1 MDWTRG
7 CTLGRGSSAT
17 VSIATSHLSGDIF
30 AVKSTELSQSKLLKR
45 EQRILS
51 TVRSA
56 HVIEYRGWNVT
67 CENGKQMY
75 NLCMEY
81 AAGGTLKQRGSLG
94 EAAIRANTRAILQ
107 GLQYLH
113 SNCIVHCDIKSENIL
128 ITGEGLKIGDLG
140 CARLADDFS
149 DSVCGTPAFM
159 APEVAR
165 GEEQGFAADVWA
177 LGCTIIEMATGRAP
191 WTDVSD
197 PVSAVY
203 RIGFSG
209 DVPEIPGWVSE
220 EAKDFLGK
228 CLVRDPVKRWSVGE
242 LLGHPFVNEACVF
255 SKEVYGSSSS
265 SPTSVL
271 DQRFWSSSIEELYPF
286 HKKSWNSPRE
296 RIQFLANSN
305 SNSGLPN
312 WGWDENWVT
321 VRSGSMEELEV
332 VSEAPTATMAWAG
345 EDPGMVGFRE
355 PTPTA
360 AMDSCNSCNLSRLKC
375 KCMNYV
381 FCGNLNFD
389 FVANFN
395 DSSSL
400 IINPFSVMENRGAQP
415 PIELMVE
422 ATSNSTSQEYHSHE
436 SIVSKPPLES
446 FLTRLHAGYF
456 RISLSLG
463 SQALLWKTLSEA
475 KSDLQ
480 PLRHV
485 SQMLPLLAFL
495 LLWYLSFFT
504 LISLSFLY
512 ILRCFFHFQMVKA
525 EFLHHVGVNYLF
537 APWIS
542 WLLLL
547 QSAPLVVPN
556 TLSYLVLWWVFAI
569 PVLALDIKIYGQW
582 FTTEKR
588 FFSMVAN
595 PTSQISV
602 IGNLAGAQAAA
613 LMGWKESA
621 VCMFTL
627 GMVHYLVVFVTLYQ
641 RLSGGDRLPVM
652 LRPVFFL
659 FFAAPSMASLAWK
672 SISGTFDTTSKM
684 LFFLSLFLFTSLACR
699 PTLFKKSMR
708 KFNVAWWA
716 YSFPLTF
723 LALASAEY
731 AQKVEG
737 EIAPVLMLMLI
748 AFSVLVCLS
757 LMLFTALN
765 TKALLLGNDP
775 ILKFCKSQNKEGL
788 TMVYRNG
795 G

>member
-1 MDWTRG
+1 
-7 CTLGRGSSAT
+7 
-17 VSIATSHLSGDIF
+17 
-30 AVKSTELSQSKLLKR
+30 
-45 EQRILS
+45 
-51 TVRSA
+51 
-56 HVIEYRGWNVT
+56 
-67 CENGKQMY
+67 
-75 NLCMEY
+75 
-81 AAGGTLKQRGSLG
+81 
-94 EAAIRANTRAILQ
+94 
-107 GLQYLH
+107 
-113 SNCIVHCDIKSENIL
+113 
-128 ITGEGLKIGDLG
+128 
-140 CARLADDFS
+140 
-149 DSVCGTPAFM
+149 
-159 APEVAR
+159 
-165 GEEQGFAADVWA
+165 
-177 LGCTIIEMATGRAP
+177 
-191 WTDVSD
+191 
-197 PVSAVY
+197 
-203 RIGFSG
+203 
-209 DVPEIPGWVSE
+209 
-220 EAKDFLGK
+220 
-228 CLVRDPVKRWSVGE
+228 
-242 LLGHPFVNEACVF
+242 
-255 SKEVYGSSSS
+255 
-265 SPTSVL
+265 
-271 DQRFWSSSIEELYPF
+271 
-286 HKKSWNSPRE
+286 
-296 RIQFLANSN
+296 
-305 SNSGLPN
+305 
-312 WGWDENWVT
+312 
-321 VRSGSMEELEV
+321 
-332 VSEAPTATMAWAG
+332 
-345 EDPGMVGFRE
+345 
-355 PTPTA
+355 
-360 AMDSCNSCNLSRLKC
+360 
-375 KCMNYV
+375 
-381 FCGNLNFD
+381 
-389 FVANFN
+389 
-395 DSSSL
+395 
-400 IINPFSVMENRGAQP
+400 MENRGAQP

-422 ATSNSTSQEYHSHE
+422 ATSNSTSQEHHSHE

-480 PLRHV
+480 PLQHV

-602 IGNLAGAQAAA
+602 IGNLVGAQAAA

-699 PTLFKKSMR
+699 PALFKKSMR

-737 EIAPVLMLMLI
+737 EIAPVLMLILI

>member
-128 ITGEGLKIGDLG
+128 ITGDWLKIGDLG

-381 FCGNLNFD
+381 LCGNLNFD

-395 DSSSL
+395 DSSSRL
-400 IINPFSVMENRGAQP
+400 VPLYHNLTKFGSKVDLAI
-415 PIELMVE
+415 
-422 ATSNSTSQEYHSHE
+422 SN
-436 SIVSKPPLES
+436 
-446 FLTRLHAGYF
+446 G
-456 RISLSLG
+456 LS
-463 SQALLWKTLSEA
+463 
-475 KSDLQ
+475 
-480 PLRHV
+480 
-485 SQMLPLLAFL
+485 
-495 LLWYLSFFT
+495 
-504 LISLSFLY
+504 
-512 ILRCFFHFQMVKA
+512 
-525 EFLHHVGVNYLF
+525 
-537 APWIS
+537 
-542 WLLLL
+542 
-547 QSAPLVVPN
+547 
-556 TLSYLVLWWVFAI
+556 
-569 PVLALDIKIYGQW
+569 
-582 FTTEKR
+582 
-588 FFSMVAN
+588 
-595 PTSQISV
+595 
-602 IGNLAGAQAAA
+602 
-613 LMGWKESA
+613 
-621 VCMFTL
+621 
-627 GMVHYLVVFVTLYQ
+627 
-641 RLSGGDRLPVM
+641 
-652 LRPVFFL
+652 
-659 FFAAPSMASLAWK
+659 
-672 SISGTFDTTSKM
+672 
-684 LFFLSLFLFTSLACR
+684 
-699 PTLFKKSMR
+699 
-708 KFNVAWWA
+708 
-716 YSFPLTF
+716 
-723 LALASAEY
+723 
-731 AQKVEG
+731 
-737 EIAPVLMLMLI
+737 
-748 AFSVLVCLS
+748 CLS
-757 LMLFTALN
+757 VT
-765 TKALLLGNDP
+765 
-775 ILKFCKSQNKEGL
+775 
-788 TMVYRNG
+788 
-795 G
+795 

>member
-209 DVPEIPGWVSE
+209 TCRRFQGGCRRRLRIFWG
-220 EAKDFLGK
+220 
-228 CLVRDPVKRWSVGE
+228 SV
-242 LLGHPFVNEACVF
+242 C
-255 SKEVYGSSSS
+255 SS

-360 AMDSCNSCNLSRLKC
+360 AMDS
-375 KCMNYV
+375 
-381 FCGNLNFD
+381 F
-389 FVANFN
+389 
-395 DSSSL
+395 
-400 IINPFSVMENRGAQP
+400 P
-415 PIELMVE
+415 
-422 ATSNSTSQEYHSHE
+422 
-436 SIVSKPPLES
+436 
-446 FLTRLHAGYF
+446 
-456 RISLSLG
+456 
-463 SQALLWKTLSEA
+463 
-475 KSDLQ
+475 
-480 PLRHV
+480 
-485 SQMLPLLAFL
+485 
-495 LLWYLSFFT
+495 
-504 LISLSFLY
+504 
-512 ILRCFFHFQMVKA
+512 
-525 EFLHHVGVNYLF
+525 
-537 APWIS
+537 
-542 WLLLL
+542 
-547 QSAPLVVPN
+547 VV
-556 TLSYLVLWWVFAI
+556 
-569 PVLALDIKIYGQW
+569 
-582 FTTEKR
+582 
-588 FFSMVAN
+588 
-595 PTSQISV
+595 
-602 IGNLAGAQAAA
+602 
-613 LMGWKESA
+613 
-621 VCMFTL
+621 
-627 GMVHYLVVFVTLYQ
+627 
-641 RLSGGDRLPVM
+641 
-652 LRPVFFL
+652 
-659 FFAAPSMASLAWK
+659 
-672 SISGTFDTTSKM
+672 
-684 LFFLSLFLFTSLACR
+684 
-699 PTLFKKSMR
+699 
-708 KFNVAWWA
+708 
-716 YSFPLTF
+716 
-723 LALASAEY
+723 
-731 AQKVEG
+731 
-737 EIAPVLMLMLI
+737 
-748 AFSVLVCLS
+748 
-757 LMLFTALN
+757 
-765 TKALLLGNDP
+765 
-775 ILKFCKSQNKEGL
+775 
-788 TMVYRNG
+788 
-795 G
+795 